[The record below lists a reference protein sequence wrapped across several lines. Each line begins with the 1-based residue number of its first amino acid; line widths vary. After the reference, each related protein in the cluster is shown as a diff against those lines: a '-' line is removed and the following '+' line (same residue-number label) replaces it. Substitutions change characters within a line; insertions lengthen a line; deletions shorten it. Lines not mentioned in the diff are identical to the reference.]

1 MHIFSVCQRDRVGR
15 AIITNEPF
23 HCAFRRWL
31 ILLLDFCIT
40 FSCGWWMGVA
50 TAFAATMCTRTLV
63 VRLTQMDAATTAAA
77 LHRHWLA
84 LILIVWVVYCYE
96 LNALRRNGLSEK
108 YWCVQVYVYA
118 LSQRSHLSFGV
129 DPSVMHTVYTSII
142 YQYFPVVITMI
153 IIIILKCHAP
163 ERENKLLNKERH
175 CSNIKLLCSNAL
187 FGGLHLLHSQ
197 FHWIRNDSHEHMEP
211 RLCTSIRAHRSTV
224 YIGNNNK

>member
-1 MHIFSVCQRDRVGR
+1 MTDFTIGFLHYVFVWLVNGCRDRVRNYDVYSYACGAFNANGR
-15 AIITNEPF
+15 GN
-23 HCAFRRWL
+23 
-31 ILLLDFCIT
+31 DD
-40 FSCGWWMGVA
+40 G
-50 TAFAATMCTRTLV
+50 AAST
-63 VRLTQMDAATTAAA
+63 
-77 LHRHWLA
+77 
-84 LILIVWVVYCYE
+84 ILIVWVVYCYE

-153 IIIILKCHAP
+153 IMIMMKCHAP

-175 CSNIKLLCSNAL
+175 CSNIKLLWSNAL

-197 FHWIRNDSHEHMEP
+197 FHWIRNDSHEHMEQ

-224 YIGNNNK
+224 YIDNK